1 MRLLALVAAL
11 TLGTMPLVA
20 QQGQVV
26 TSGQTSYSLRPGDI
40 IRIQVWGRDE
50 YSGQFQVDENGEL
63 QYPVIGTIQARD
75 LTLGALR
82 DTLRAGLERLF
93 TNPFVTITPLFR
105 IAVLGEVQN
114 PGLFTVDPTLSVMDV
129 VALAG
134 GAARNGNLGKIR
146 LLRTGAESQ
155 LSFEQEALAGH
166 TLHDVGIRSGDEIIV
181 PRKWFTRD
189 DLGLVVQFAQ
199 LALTV
204 AVFVV
209 TVRQQ

>member
-1 MRLLALVAAL
+1 MRLLVLVAAL

-20 QQGQVV
+20 QQEQVV

-63 QYPVIGTIQARD
+63 QYPVIGTIDTRD

-114 PGLFTVDPTLSVMDV
+114 PGLLTVDPTLSVLDV
-129 VALAG
+129 VAMAG
-134 GAARNGNLGKIR
+134 GAGRSGNLNKIR
-146 LLRTGAESQ
+146 LLRAGAESQ
-155 LSFEQEALAGH
+155 ISFEQEALAGR
-166 TLHDVGIRSGDEIIV
+166 TLHDVGVRSGDEIIV
-181 PRKWFTRD
+181 PRKFFTRD
-189 DLGLVVQFAQ
+189 DLGLLVQFAQ

-209 TVRQQ
+209 TIQQ

>member
-1 MRLLALVAAL
+1 MRLLVLVAAL

-20 QQGQVV
+20 QQDQVV

-63 QYPVIGTIQARD
+63 QYPVIGTIDTRD

-82 DTLRAGLERLF
+82 DTLRSGLERLF

-129 VALAG
+129 VAMAG
-134 GAARNGNLGKIR
+134 GAARNGNLKKIR
-146 LLRTGAESQ
+146 LLRTGAEAQ

-166 TLHDVGIRSGDEIIV
+166 TLHDVGVRSGDEIIV
-181 PRKWFTRD
+181 PRRFFTRD
-189 DLGLVVQFAQ
+189 DLGLLVQFAQ

-204 AVFVV
+204 AVFIV
-209 TVRQQ
+209 TIQQ

>member
-1 MRLLALVAAL
+1 MRLLVLVAAL
-11 TLGTMPLVA
+11 TLATMPLVA
-20 QQGQVV
+20 QQQPVV
-26 TSGQTSYSLRPGDI
+26 TSGSTSYNLRPGDI
-40 IRIQVWGRDE
+40 IRIQVWGREE

-63 QYPVIGTIQARD
+63 QYPVIGTIDTRD

-129 VALAG
+129 VAMAG
-134 GAARNGNLGKIR
+134 GAARNGNLRKIR

-181 PRKWFTRD
+181 PRRFFTRD
-189 DLGLVVQFAQ
+189 DLGLLVQFAQ

-204 AVFVV
+204 AVFYV
-209 TVRQQ
+209 TVSQ